1 MLKIVAIMFSG
12 IGLGLLLRKQR
23 LSWLA
28 ALITVLVWLLLF
40 FLGVAVGQNQRIIM
54 GLKDLGLE
62 ALLLAFAGIAGSVI
76 LAWGLWHMSQK
87 KEKGGRR

>member
-1 MLKIVAIMFSG
+1 MLKIVAIMFGG

-23 LSWLA
+23 LSWLG

-62 ALLLAFAGIAGSVI
+62 ALLLAFAGIAGSVV
-76 LAWGLWHMSQK
+76 LAWGLWRVSQK

>member
-12 IGLGLLLRKQR
+12 ICLGLLLRKQR
-23 LSWLA
+23 LSWLG

-76 LAWGLWHMSQK
+76 LAWGLWHVSQK
-87 KEKGGRR
+87 KGKGGRR